1 MKVQLLSH
9 LAWVSRK
16 ADTTA
21 WSKRTK
27 QLLWWTIGLA
37 SLYVLFGPSYAKHI
51 QYALNN
57 TFINDD
63 VQQQIFPFYTYADST
78 LFQNDY
84 ISDYY
89 RLNLP
94 FGFHAF
100 YWLGAKVWDPEP
112 LSLALPYPLLLVT
125 VGGLAATAYRLAG
138 GGAAWAVAALALSSG
153 MFMDRIVGGL
163 PRAFGFPLFAWGL
176 YALVAGKPKLLGVF
190 TALGITF
197 YPVVGVV
204 LGGTLGLWLLFWPGK
219 ERGEAQHWSLKRRA
233 AFLSIV
239 AGACVLL
246 TAIVLVIGKGY
257 GDRIGP
263 NDIAEFPE
271 AGAGGRYDKDS
282 RPPFAP
288 VHAATWK
295 QWRKTLTGQ
304 GKAFAPSVRPWKKA
318 NEAETKGTALFVG
331 LTVFVLVGFGLLARS
346 SEVARRVLPF
356 VIVALGGYV
365 AAVWTAPLL
374 YLPERYT
381 NYTVALL
388 AVLLTAVAAAGYA
401 ELFKSR
407 WSNKWLS
414 FQAFRNLF
422 VLVCAAGILLAVGG
436 RGSSTKGYAVRVK
449 QNTSLYKAIAALPK
463 DSLIAGWPS
472 GPVQLVPHLSR
483 RSALVTYETHQAF
496 HTDYTL
502 EMRKRMNALID
513 AYYAKDKEPLLKLR
527 DEFGVTHLIV
537 DFRHLNDKRQLS
549 GKRRKGDKRRLYFSP
564 FTAQS
569 LKASRTLGDRK
580 QSVLHRIK
588 SAATFRRGPIAVFDL
603 RRITDS

>member
-1 MKVQLLSH
+1 MKVDVLSH

-16 ADTTA
+16 ADAAA

-27 QLLWWTIGLA
+27 QLLWWAVGLA
-37 SLYVLFGPSYAKHI
+37 SLWVLFGPAYAKHI
-51 QYALNN
+51 QYALDN

-78 LFQNDY
+78 LFPNDY

-112 LSLALPYPLLLVT
+112 LSLALPYPLLLIT

-138 GGAAWAVAALALSSG
+138 GAAAWAVAALALSSG

-176 YALVAGKPKLLGVF
+176 YALVAGRPKLLGVF

-204 LGGTLGLWLLFWPGK
+204 LGGTLGLWLLFWPAK
-219 ERGEAQHWSLKRRA
+219 ERGEAEHWSLKRRA
-233 AFLSIV
+233 VFLSIV

-246 TAIVLVIGKGY
+246 TAVVLVIGKGY

-263 NDIAEFPE
+263 KDITEFPE

-295 QWRKTLTGQ
+295 QWRKTLAGQ

-318 NEAETKGTALFVG
+318 AEAEKKGSALFVG
-331 LTVFVLVGFGLLARS
+331 ITAFVLVGFGLLARS
-346 SEVARRVLPF
+346 SQVARRVLPF

-365 AAVWTAPLL
+365 AAVWTSPLL

-388 AVLLTAVAAAGYA
+388 AVLLTSVAAAGYA

-407 WSNKWLS
+407 WSAKWLS
-414 FQAFRNLF
+414 FPVFRNILVF
-422 VLVCAAGILLAVGG
+422 VCAAGILLAVGG
-436 RGSSTKGYAVRVK
+436 RGSSTKGYSVRVK
-449 QNTSLYKAIAALPK
+449 SNASLYKTIAALPK

-496 HTDYTL
+496 HKDYTL
-502 EMRKRMNALID
+502 EMRKRTSALID
-513 AYYAKDKEPLLKLR
+513 AYYASDTAPLIKLR
-527 DEFGVTHLIV
+527 EEFGVTHLIV
-537 DFRHLNDKRQLS
+537 DFRHLNDQRPFA
-549 GKRRKGDKRRLYFSP
+549 GKKRKGENRRLYFRP
-564 FTAQS
+564 FTSQT
-569 LKASRTLGDRK
+569 LEASSKLGNRK
-580 QSVLHRIK
+580 RSVLHRLK
-588 SAATFRRGPIAVFDL
+588 RKAMFRRGTIAVFDL
-603 RRITDS
+603 RRITR